1 MVGARRHFGYDAAK
15 WRMDRRLARYALSEH
30 FATAAHKGDRALVAA

>member
-1 MVGARRHFGYDAAK
+1 MVGARRHLWDDAAK